1 MIKLRSARM
10 FSRPS
15 LLVAGICF
23 VLSVGLVLLVLE
35 PSIVGPC
42 NVILPAS
49 ARSKA
54 KPEIVDRVDE
64 KDQAK
69 INAKLKNTSAVAH
82 YKKPGDYVS
91 GRILIN
97 APVEIVWKMVHE
109 ERETAPNLVYSKL
122 HKEDSNLLVFEQKW
136 TIVPFLATTTCVISE
151 NEIPYKRIDYK
162 VVKSNQFKVMEGAWI
177 FTPINSGSDAGHSA
191 TELELT
197 THLELRRLAPMKIV
211 NAMAKKKIE
220 QRLAHIKEL
229 AEKPHANLDVDGRLV
244 VP

>member
-15 LLVAGICF
+15 LLVARICF
-23 VLSVGLVLLVLE
+23 FLSVGLVLLVLE

-64 KDQAK
+64 KDQAR
-69 INAKLKNTSAVAH
+69 INSRLKNTSAVAH

-136 TIVPFLATTTCVISE
+136 TIVPFIATTTCVISE

-177 FTPINSGSDAGHSA
+177 FTPVNNGSDAGHSA

-211 NAMAKKKIE
+211 NAMAKRKIE

-229 AEKPHANLDVDGRLV
+229 AEKPHANLDVDGRLLA
-244 VP
+244 P

>member
-1 MIKLRSARM
+1 MNKLRRART
-10 FSRPS
+10 FLRLPS
-15 LLVAGICF
+15 LVPAVCFLVP
-23 VLSVGLVLLVLE
+23 VGLALLILE
-35 PSIVGPC
+35 PSTAVFSS
-42 NVILPAS
+42 VIPPAA

-82 YKKPGDYVS
+82 YKKPDDYVS
-91 GRILIN
+91 SRILIK

-122 HKEDSNLLVFEQKW
+122 HKEDANLLVFEQKW

-162 VVKSNQFKVMEGAWI
+162 VIKSNQFKVMEGAWI
-177 FTPINSGSDAGHSA
+177 FTTVDNGSA

-197 THLELRRLAPMKIV
+197 THLELRRLAPMKLV
-211 NAMAKKKIE
+211 NAMAKKKIA

-229 AEKPHANLDVDGRLV
+229 AEKPHANLDVDGHVLA
-244 VP
+244 P

>member
-1 MIKLRSARM
+1 MNKLRRART
-10 FSRPS
+10 FLWLPS
-15 LLVAGICF
+15 LGASVCFLVPVSLAFLILQPSNV
-23 VLSVGLVLLVLE
+23 VLFS
-35 PSIVGPC
+35 
-42 NVILPAS
+42 VILPAE

-82 YKKPGDYVS
+82 YKKPDDYVS
-91 GRILIN
+91 SRILIK
-97 APVEIVWKMVHE
+97 APVEVVWKMVHE

-122 HKEDSNLLVFEQKW
+122 HKEDANLLVFEQKW

-162 VVKSNQFKVMEGAWI
+162 VVKSNQFKAMEGAWI
-177 FTPINSGSDAGHSA
+177 FTPVDNGSA

-197 THLELRRLAPMKIV
+197 THLELRRLAPMKLV
-211 NAMAKKKIE
+211 NAMAKKKIA

-229 AEKPHANLDVDGRLV
+229 AEKPHANLDVDGHVLG
-244 VP
+244 P

>member
-1 MIKLRSARM
+1 MNKLRRART
-10 FSRPS
+10 FLGLPS
-15 LLVAGICF
+15 LVAAVCFLVPAS
-23 VLSVGLVLLVLE
+23 LTLLILE
-35 PSIVGPC
+35 PSTAVFSC
-42 NVILPAS
+42 VTLPAA

-82 YKKPGDYVS
+82 YKKLDDYVS
-91 GRILIN
+91 SRILIK

-122 HKEDSNLLVFEQKW
+122 HKEDANLLVFEQKW

-162 VVKSNQFKVMEGAWI
+162 VIKSNQFKVMEGAWI
-177 FTPINSGSDAGHSA
+177 FTTVDNGSA

-197 THLELRRLAPMKIV
+197 THLELRRMAPMKLV
-211 NAMAKKKIE
+211 NAMAKKKIA

-229 AEKPHANLDVDGRLV
+229 AEKPHANLDVDGHVLA
-244 VP
+244 P

>member
-15 LLVAGICF
+15 LLVARICF
-23 VLSVGLVLLVLE
+23 FLSVGVVLLVLE
-35 PSIVGPC
+35 PSIVGPS

-64 KDQAK
+64 KDQAR
-69 INAKLKNTSAVAH
+69 INSRLKNTSAVAH

-136 TIVPFLATTTCVISE
+136 TIVPFIATTTCVISE

-162 VVKSNQFKVMEGAWI
+162 VIKSNQFKVMEGAWI
-177 FTPINSGSDAGHSA
+177 FTPVNNGSDAGHSA

-229 AEKPHANLDVDGRLV
+229 AEKPHANLDVDGRVLG
-244 VP
+244 P

>member
-15 LLVAGICF
+15 LLVARICF

-69 INAKLKNTSAVAH
+69 INAKLRNTSAVAH

-91 GRILIN
+91 SRILIN

-136 TIVPFLATTTCVISE
+136 TIVPFIATTTCVISE

-162 VVKSNQFKVMEGAWI
+162 VIKSNQFKVMEGAWI
-177 FTPINSGSDAGHSA
+177 FTPINNGSDAA
-191 TELELT
+191 KTELELT
-197 THLELRRLAPMKIV
+197 THLELRRLAPMKLV
-211 NAMAKKKIE
+211 NAMAKRKIE

>member
-1 MIKLRSARM
+1 MIKLHSAGI

-15 LLVAGICF
+15 LLVTRACF

-42 NVILPAS
+42 NMILPAS
-49 ARSKA
+49 ARSRA

-64 KDQAK
+64 KEQAK
-69 INAKLKNTSAVAH
+69 INSKLKSTSTVAH
-82 YKKPGDYVS
+82 YKKSNDYVS
-91 GRILIN
+91 SRIFIN
-97 APVEIVWKMVHE
+97 TPVEIVWKMVHE

-151 NEIPYKRIDYK
+151 NEIPYKRIDYR
-162 VVKSNQFKVMEGAWI
+162 VIKSNQFKVMEGAWI
-177 FTPINSGSDAGHSA
+177 FTPVNNGSDAGRSA

-197 THLELRRLAPMKIV
+197 THLELRRLAPMKMV

-229 AEKPHANLDVDGRLV
+229 AEKPHANLDVDGRVLA
-244 VP
+244 P

>member
-1 MIKLRSARM
+1 MKKLHRART
-10 FSRPS
+10 FLGLPS
-15 LLVAGICF
+15 LVAAVCF
-23 VLSVGLVLLVLE
+23 FVPACLAFLLLPPSTAVFSSVI
-35 PSIVGPC
+35 S
-42 NVILPAS
+42 PAA

-82 YKKPGDYVS
+82 YKKPDDYVS
-91 GRILIN
+91 SRILIK

-122 HKEDSNLLVFEQKW
+122 HKEDANLLVFEQKW

-162 VVKSNQFKVMEGAWI
+162 VIKSNQFKVMEGAWI
-177 FTPINSGSDAGHSA
+177 FTTVDNGSA

-197 THLELRRLAPMKIV
+197 THLELRRLAPMKLV
-211 NAMAKKKIE
+211 NAMAKKKIA

-229 AEKPHANLDVDGRLV
+229 AEKPHANLDVDGHVLA
-244 VP
+244 P

>member
-15 LLVAGICF
+15 LLVARICF

-69 INAKLKNTSAVAH
+69 INAKLRNTSAVAH

-91 GRILIN
+91 SRILIN

-136 TIVPFLATTTCVISE
+136 TIVPFIATTTCVISE

-162 VVKSNQFKVMEGAWI
+162 VIKSNQFKVMEGAWI
-177 FTPINSGSDAGHSA
+177 FTPINHGSDAA
-191 TELELT
+191 KTELELT
-197 THLELRRLAPMKIV
+197 THLELRRLAPMKLV
-211 NAMAKKKIE
+211 NAMAKRKIE

-229 AEKPHANLDVDGRLV
+229 AEKPHANLDVDGRVLA
-244 VP
+244 P

>member
-1 MIKLRSARM
+1 MKKLHRARTI
-10 FSRPS
+10 FCLPS
-15 LLVAGICF
+15 LVAAVCFLVPISLA
-23 VLSVGLVLLVLE
+23 LLILP
-35 PSIVGPC
+35 PSTAVFSS
-42 NVILPAS
+42 VILPAA

-82 YKKPGDYVS
+82 YKKPDDYVS
-91 GRILIN
+91 SRILIK

-122 HKEDSNLLVFEQKW
+122 HKEDANLLVFEQKW

-162 VVKSNQFKVMEGAWI
+162 VIKSNQFKVMEGAWI
-177 FTPINSGSDAGHSA
+177 FTTVDNGSA

-197 THLELRRLAPMKIV
+197 THLELRRLAPMKLV
-211 NAMAKKKIE
+211 NAMAKKKIA

-229 AEKPHANLDVDGRLV
+229 AEKPHANLDVDGHVLA
-244 VP
+244 P

>member
-10 FSRPS
+10 FSRQS
-15 LLVAGICF
+15 LLVALICF
-23 VLSVGLVLLVLE
+23 VLPLNLALLVLE
-35 PSIVGPC
+35 PSAVGSC
-42 NVILPAS
+42 SIISPAS
-49 ARSKA
+49 ARSKT
-54 KPEIVDRVDE
+54 KPEIVDLVDE

-91 GRILIN
+91 SRILIN

-109 ERETAPNLVYSKL
+109 ERESAPNLVYSKL

-136 TIVPFLATTTCVISE
+136 TIVPFIATTTCVISE

-162 VVKSNQFKVMEGAWI
+162 VIKSNQFKVMEGAWV
-177 FTPINSGSDAGHSA
+177 FTPINSGSDAVK

-211 NAMAKKKIE
+211 NAMAKRKIE

-229 AEKPHANLDVDGRLV
+229 AEKPHANLDVDGRVLA
-244 VP
+244 P

>member
-1 MIKLRSARM
+1 MNKLLRART
-10 FSRPS
+10 FLQLPS
-15 LLVAGICF
+15 LVAAVCFLV
-23 VLSVGLVLLVLE
+23 SVGLALLLLE
-35 PSIVGPC
+35 PSTAVFFS
-42 NVILPAS
+42 VISPAA

-82 YKKPGDYVS
+82 YKKPDDYVS
-91 GRILIN
+91 SRILIK

-122 HKEDSNLLVFEQKW
+122 HKEDANLLVFEQKW

-177 FTPINSGSDAGHSA
+177 FTPVDSGSA

-197 THLELRRLAPMKIV
+197 THLELRRLAPMKLV
-211 NAMAKKKIE
+211 NAMAKKKIA

-229 AEKPHANLDVDGRLV
+229 AEKPHANLDVDGHVLA
-244 VP
+244 P

>member
-1 MIKLRSARM
+1 MNKLRRAM
-10 FSRPS
+10 TFLGLPS
-15 LLVAGICF
+15 LVAAVCFLVPAS
-23 VLSVGLVLLVLE
+23 LALLILE
-35 PSIVGPC
+35 PSTAVFSS
-42 NVILPAS
+42 VTLPAA

-82 YKKPGDYVS
+82 YKKPDDYVS
-91 GRILIN
+91 SRILIK

-122 HKEDSNLLVFEQKW
+122 HKEDANLLVFEQKW

-162 VVKSNQFKVMEGAWI
+162 VIKSNQFKVMEGAWI
-177 FTPINSGSDAGHSA
+177 FTTVDNGSA

-197 THLELRRLAPMKIV
+197 THLELRRLAPMKLV
-211 NAMAKKKIE
+211 NAMAKKKIA

-229 AEKPHANLDVDGRLV
+229 AEKPHANLDVDGHVLA
-244 VP
+244 P

>member
-1 MIKLRSARM
+1 MNKLRRARK
-10 FSRPS
+10 FFCLPS
-15 LLVAGICF
+15 LVAAVCFLVSASF
-23 VLSVGLVLLVLE
+23 AFLLLQ
-35 PSIVGPC
+35 PSTAVFSS
-42 NVILPAS
+42 VILPAA

-54 KPEIVDRVDE
+54 KPEIVDRVEE

-82 YKKPGDYVS
+82 YKKPDDYVS
-91 GRILIN
+91 SRILIK

-122 HKEDSNLLVFEQKW
+122 HKEDANLLVFEQKW

-162 VVKSNQFKVMEGAWI
+162 VVKSNQFKAMEGAWI
-177 FTPINSGSDAGHSA
+177 FTPVENDSA

-197 THLELRRLAPMKIV
+197 THLELRRLAPMKLV
-211 NAMAKKKIE
+211 NAMAKKKIA

-229 AEKPHANLDVDGRLV
+229 AEKPHANLDVDGHVLA
-244 VP
+244 P